1 MLWIGHHPKKSG
13 YLYLYKIALTH
24 KQTFQGGTSVEE
36 GKVISDDEL
45 REQFDYFSSVF
56 QSDDAYGKFSASATM
71 LLLLSNYLSKRIDD
85 FDVYPFTAVLQEY
98 AFIDNGNEPTF
109 IKPEEPKKGRPQNST
124 VQINTA
130 SIIAAVDILS
140 GNGYSVSDAITYV
153 ANYLGLKDSQVKDMR
168 SNFNRRRT
176 KLEVAKNFKR
186 DKAKRVFPS
195 QEAAQDFA
203 NSLLELAKISLK

>member
-45 REQFDYFSSVF
+45 KERFDNFSSVF
-56 QSDDAYGKFSASATM
+56 KSDDAADKFIASARM
-71 LLLLSNYLSKRIDD
+71 LRLLSDYLSQRIDD
-85 FDVYPFTAVLQEY
+85 FDVYPFTAVLQEF
-98 AFIDNGNEPTF
+98 ALIDNGNEPTF
-109 IKPEEPKKGRPQNST
+109 IKPEESKMGRPQNST

-130 SIIAAVDILS
+130 SIIAAIDILS
-140 GNGYSVSDAITYV
+140 DNGYSLSDAKSYV
-153 ANYLGLKDSQVKDMR
+153 AKYLDIKVSQVKDMR
-168 SNFNRRRT
+168 SNFNRRP
-176 KLEVAKNFKR
+176 KLEEAKNLKH
-186 DKAKRVFPS
+186 DVAKRVFPS
-195 QEAAQDFA
+195 QEAAKDFA